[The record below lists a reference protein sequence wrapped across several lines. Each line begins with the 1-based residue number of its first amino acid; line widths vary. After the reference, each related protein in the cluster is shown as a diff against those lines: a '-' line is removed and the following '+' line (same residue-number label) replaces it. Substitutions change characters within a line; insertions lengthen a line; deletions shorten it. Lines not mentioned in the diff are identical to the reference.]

1 TGVALISHRMRTLL
15 TMLGIVI
22 GITSVVSISAIGEG
36 AKRYVLKDIQ
46 AIGSNTI
53 DIFSGTSFGDSRAS
67 AIETLMPS
75 DVEALNQL
83 YYVDSATPVVGRN
96 LLLRFGNID
105 VDAQVNGVSDRYFN
119 VKGLKL
125 EAGIAF
131 SESDA
136 RRQAQVV
143 VIDHN
148 TRHRLFGPNVD
159 PLGQVI
165 LVGNLPCT

>member
-1 TGVALISHRMRTLL
+1 
-15 TMLGIVI
+15 
-22 GITSVVSISAIGEG
+22 
-36 AKRYVLKDIQ
+36 
-46 AIGSNTI
+46 
-53 DIFSGTSFGDSRAS
+53 
-67 AIETLMPS
+67 MPS

-105 VDAQVNGVSDRYFN
+105 LDAQVNGVSDRYFK

-143 VIDHN
+143 VIDRASN
-148 TRHRLFGPNVD
+148 ALIGSSRYYDFSEGKRDVLRSHRTHPRTQPRATCANS
-159 PLGQVI
+159 
-165 LVGNLPCT
+165 NA

>member
-1 TGVALISHRMRTLL
+1 MAWVALISHRMRTLL

-96 LLLRFGNID
+96 LLLRYGNID
-105 VDAQVNGVSDRYFN
+105 LDAQVNGVSDRYFK
-119 VKGLKL
+119 VKGSSLKPAL
-125 EAGIAF
+125 PLAKAMRG
-131 SESDA
+131 A
-136 RRQAQVV
+136 RPRWW
-143 VIDHN
+143 
-148 TRHRLFGPNVD
+148 
-159 PLGQVI
+159 
-165 LVGNLPCT
+165 